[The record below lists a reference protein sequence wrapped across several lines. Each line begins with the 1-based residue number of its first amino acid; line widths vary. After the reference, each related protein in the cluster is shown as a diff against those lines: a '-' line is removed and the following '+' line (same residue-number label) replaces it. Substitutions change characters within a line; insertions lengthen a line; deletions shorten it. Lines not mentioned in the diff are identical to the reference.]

1 MVKRHGKYR
10 KHKKI
15 TSSTIKEPQSVYV
28 RRTQKKELLDFLRT
42 ISGTRVS
49 HTQAYLE
56 SHLALPSK
64 VILIPRSQ
72 ALPSGSARWT
82 CIRSTWQ
89 KEKEKLLEED
99 SQLAL
104 FQLLMLLTAL
114 KIMLFLSSK
123 QPQTDLLNFLS
134 ELQTSSRLSC

>member
-28 RRTQKKELLDFLRT
+28 KRTQKKELLDFLRT

-49 HTQAYLE
+49 HTKAYLE

-64 VILIPRSQ
+64 CYSDTKQ
-72 ALPSGSARWT
+72 PSFTVRLGKVDVHQVSMTGRKRKPFGGGQSARSFPAFDALN
-82 CIRSTWQ
+82 ST
-89 KEKEKLLEED
+89 ED
-99 SQLAL
+99 YAVP
-104 FQLLMLLTAL
+104 F
-114 KIMLFLSSK
+114 K
-123 QPQTDLLNFLS
+123 
-134 ELQTSSRLSC
+134 